1 MFKKEPV
8 IKMSLLSRIFFYSL
22 IFLGYLFFMSIYAP
36 LGISWLDYHA
46 ERMTNA
52 VNFLNLNGFE
62 TFGFTVWSS
71 CGDCILEGLEE
82 NAMYSSL
89 NGISLFPYI
98 LLNYFGGIESLL
110 FFGPMIDKLFIFI
123 GAVLIAELMIKFI
136 QDYSSL
142 PDYLIGMACFSLFA
156 LSPWTYK
163 MFLDGWWEGL
173 FLMCFLFG
181 MVAFQN
187 KRFKLG
193 YLVFFLAG
201 VFHHLWALV
210 ISIFYILL
218 IISSYLLPGERK
230 FNKYFPPNIVSPNM
244 NMKLIFALA
253 LSSIIFF
260 LSQFL
265 ASQYFVFGSGSSVFF
280 RMGISGNDIYN
291 GGLIGALQFLGGSR
305 FTQCFQGMGMEAFS
319 GSTMVIIAMYNCLF
333 SIAGMGIISL
343 IAIFGAYLL
352 IKNST
357 LAMQTLIPLIFAL
370 LFFIGVFQQSM
381 SVHLMGYSYI
391 FSAIF
396 SVGITYLMLVLQ
408 KSSGSNLLGF
418 IFSIPCLAGILILS
432 LRVSMLSG
440 MS

>member
-1 MFKKEPV
+1 
-8 IKMSLLSRIFFYSL
+8 MSLLSRIFFYSL

>member
-432 LRVSMLSG
+432 IRVSMLSG

>member
-1 MFKKEPV
+1 MN
-8 IKMSLLSRIFFYSL
+8 LLTRIFFYSL
-22 IFLGYLFFMSIYAP
+22 IFVGYLFFMSIYAP
-36 LGISWLDYHA
+36 LGISWLEHHA
-46 ERMTNA
+46 ERMTSA
-52 VNFLNLNGFE
+52 VNFLHLNGFE

-71 CGDCILEGLEE
+71 CADCILEGPVE
-82 NAMYSSL
+82 NEMYSSI

-110 FFGPMIDKLFIFI
+110 FFGPIIDKLFIFI

-142 PDYLIGMACFSLFA
+142 PDYLIGMACFSLFT

-163 MFLDGWWEGL
+163 MFLTGWWEGL
-173 FLMCFLFG
+173 FLMFFLFG
-181 MVAFQN
+181 MAAFQN

-193 YLVFFLAG
+193 YLAFFLAG
-201 VFHHLWALV
+201 VFHYLWALV
-210 ISIFYILL
+210 VSIFYTLL
-218 IISSYLLPGERK
+218 IVSSYLFQGERN
-230 FNKYFPPNIVSPNM
+230 FNKYFPPNIVSQNM
-244 NMKLIFALA
+244 SMKLIFALG

-260 LSQFL
+260 LIQFL
-265 ASQYFVFGSGSSVFF
+265 ASQYFDFGSGSSVFF
-280 RMGISGNDIYN
+280 RVGISGNDIHN

-343 IAIFGAYLL
+343 IAIFGVYLL

-357 LAMQTLIPLIFAL
+357 LAMKVLIPLIFAL

-408 KSSGSNLLGF
+408 KSSGSSLLGF

-432 LRVSMLSG
+432 IRVSMLSG

>member
-1 MFKKEPV
+1 
-8 IKMSLLSRIFFYSL
+8 MSLLSRIFFYSL

-432 LRVSMLSG
+432 IRVSMLSG